1 MYRVA
6 SMVIGGD
13 NYVKAASAMA
23 ARQGSLR
30 EDERLGER
38 KGSRRRRADKIERG
52 GGSETHYSVGPTIF
66 LIFWFD

>member
-38 KGSRRRRADKIERG
+38 KGSRRRRADKIE
-52 GGSETHYSVGPTIF
+52 
-66 LIFWFD
+66 